1 MKLTSN
7 LCQINTMH
15 FGVLRQKVSNAFE
28 YVFIENKITKEFLLK
43 QRTIRLTVQI
53 HVDIYH
59 LLSNVKKVTLM
70 LQCLIAW
77 AKN

>member
-1 MKLTSN
+1 
-7 LCQINTMH
+7 MH

-28 YVFIENKITKEFLLK
+28 FVFIENKITKEFLLK

-59 LLSNVKKVTLM
+59 LLSNVKKDTLT
-70 LQCLIAW
+70 LRCLIAW
-77 AKN
+77 AKK

>member
-1 MKLTSN
+1 
-7 LCQINTMH
+7 MH

-28 YVFIENKITKEFLLK
+28 YVFIENKITKELLLK

-59 LLSNVKKVTLM
+59 LLSNVKNIHSRRNASLHGLKCNIFCT
-70 LQCLIAW
+70 QE
-77 AKN
+77 

>member
-1 MKLTSN
+1 
-7 LCQINTMH
+7 MH

-59 LLSNVKKVTLM
+59 LLSNVKKDILTLR
-70 LQCLIAW
+70 CLIAW
-77 AKN
+77 AKK

>member
-1 MKLTSN
+1 
-7 LCQINTMH
+7 MH
-15 FGVLRQKVSNAFE
+15 FSVLRQKVSNAFE

-59 LLSNVKKVTLM
+59 LLSNVKKATLT